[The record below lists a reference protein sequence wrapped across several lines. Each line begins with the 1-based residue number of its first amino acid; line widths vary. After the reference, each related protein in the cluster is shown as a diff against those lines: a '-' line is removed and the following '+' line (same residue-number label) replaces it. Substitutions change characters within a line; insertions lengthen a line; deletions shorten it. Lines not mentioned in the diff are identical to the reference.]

1 MLTNRKSIYYLRLFL
16 DLIIL
21 NLSFIVSAILAQSFQ
36 ILIHK
41 PHMFVLLA
49 VLNFLWY
56 FVSNV
61 INFYEDY
68 STRYFI
74 YQFTAI
80 LKNVVIQV
88 LTTVLF
94 VFFAKELLFTRNFII
109 FYAAFLIVFISA
121 RVQIIRYLLKKIRG
135 REKNLRNVLIV
146 GAGDTGRNFQQML
159 QEHNDFGYNTIG
171 FVDDYSIGENILGTI
186 EDMDQIVTERN
197 VEVVVIALP
206 FNESIQLD
214 KIVNICSKHAVRA
227 HIIPDYFSITSKKF
241 QINMIGDFP
250 IITVRNEPLAEAHW
264 QFIKRIFDLIISILV
279 FLLILSWLFPLI
291 FLMNKIFGSGSMLFI
306 QDRIGVKNQIF
317 KCYKFRT
324 MHIKSENEHK
334 FQPTYEGDPRV
345 TKIGRFLRKS
355 NIDELPQFINIL
367 KGEMSVVGPRPHP
380 LPYNEIYKQV
390 VDEIKIRN
398 WVKPG
403 LTGWAQVHG
412 YRGDVIDEEENKRR
426 IMKRIEYDLWYIEN
440 WSIWLD
446 IQIILLTVWQML
458 KGETKAV

>member
-1 MLTNRKSIYYLRLFL
+1 MLTNRKSIYYLRLFF

-186 EDMDQIVTERN
+186 EDTGSNRY
-197 VEVVVIALP
+197 
-206 FNESIQLD
+206 
-214 KIVNICSKHAVRA
+214 R
-227 HIIPDYFSITSKKF
+227 KK
-241 QINMIGDFP
+241 
-250 IITVRNEPLAEAHW
+250 
-264 QFIKRIFDLIISILV
+264 
-279 FLLILSWLFPLI
+279 
-291 FLMNKIFGSGSMLFI
+291 
-306 QDRIGVKNQIF
+306 
-317 KCYKFRT
+317 Y
-324 MHIKSENEHK
+324 
-334 FQPTYEGDPRV
+334 
-345 TKIGRFLRKS
+345 
-355 NIDELPQFINIL
+355 
-367 KGEMSVVGPRPHP
+367 
-380 LPYNEIYKQV
+380 
-390 VDEIKIRN
+390 
-398 WVKPG
+398 
-403 LTGWAQVHG
+403 
-412 YRGDVIDEEENKRR
+412 
-426 IMKRIEYDLWYIEN
+426 
-440 WSIWLD
+440 
-446 IQIILLTVWQML
+446 
-458 KGETKAV
+458 